1 MALTYTLQ
9 SDKPL
14 FPDLLWSRPTLRSR
28 GGRLLIVGGHKH
40 EFSLVQAIYQVAE
53 ASGIGE
59 VQAALP
65 DTLQRLVGGGDFGH
79 FLPATVAGSLGRAA
93 LGELIHLAHDYDGI
107 IIGANLTNNSETGI
121 MIESLISQ
129 SEQPVVITEE
139 TINTLKFNPDL
150 ITGNPKAL
158 AVTTMNGLF
167 ALANHHHMPLAIKP
181 NSGLMGKLEIIQ
193 QLVDISECSYVIF
206 DHEVIVAAG
215 GEMSVTQLPVGLSE
229 QPGVMIGLAST
240 FWLQQRSRPFEAL
253 TTAAFVASRLT
264 ENELSTSA
272 ATSKA
277 IRATLAEFE
286 G

>member
-9 SDKPL
+9 TEKPL

-40 EFSLVQAIYQVAE
+40 EFSLVQDIYQVAE
-53 ASGIGE
+53 AAGIGE
-59 VQAALP
+59 AQAALP
-65 DTLQRLVGGGDFGH
+65 DTLQRLVGGGEFGH
-79 FLPATVAGSLGRAA
+79 FLPATASGSLGKAA
-93 LGELIHLAHDYDGI
+93 LGELLHITNDYDSV

-139 TINTLKFNPDL
+139 TINTLKFNPEL

-158 AVTTMNGLF
+158 VVTTMNGLF
-167 ALANHHHMPLAIKP
+167 ALANHHHMPLVIKP
-181 NSGLMGKLEIIQ
+181 NSGLMGKMEIIQ
-193 QLVDISECSYVIF
+193 QLVSISECNYLIF
-206 DHEVIVAAG
+206 DHEVIVAAE
-215 GEMSVTQLPVGLSE
+215 GEMSVTQLPIGLSD

-253 TTAAFVASRLT
+253 TTAAFVASRLS
-264 ENELSTSA
+264 EDDLSTSA
-272 ATSKA
+272 NTAKA
-277 IRATLAEFE
+277 IRKTLAEFE
-286 G
+286 D